1 MCCLVVLDLLEAGAD
16 PGFVSSGGE
25 GLLVKLVEAVVV
37 EGVLEV
43 LEGESVLEDLGI
55 CNDSESSRVTKRREI
70 MLPVIFAAR

>member
-1 MCCLVVLDLLEAGAD
+1 MCRLVVLDLLEAGAD

-43 LEGESVLEDLGI
+43 LEGESVLEDLG
-55 CNDSESSRVTKRREI
+55 V
-70 MLPVIFAAR
+70 